1 MLSATAHADE
11 AHADEAVFELRTY
24 STIEGRLPAL
34 EARFKNHTMGLFEK
48 HGVKNVGYWVPTEQ
62 PNTLVYIIR
71 HDNRDAA
78 AASWAAFIADPDWQE
93 VARKSQLDGQILI
106 KNGIQSQFLRATD
119 YSPIK

>member
-1 MLSATAHADE
+1 MLSATTHADEAHADE

-24 STIEGRLPAL
+24 ST
-34 EARFKNHTMGLFEK
+34 
-48 HGVKNVGYWVPTEQ
+48 EQ

-71 HDNRDAA
+71 HDSRDAA

-106 KNGIQSQFLRATD
+106 KNGVRSQFLRATD